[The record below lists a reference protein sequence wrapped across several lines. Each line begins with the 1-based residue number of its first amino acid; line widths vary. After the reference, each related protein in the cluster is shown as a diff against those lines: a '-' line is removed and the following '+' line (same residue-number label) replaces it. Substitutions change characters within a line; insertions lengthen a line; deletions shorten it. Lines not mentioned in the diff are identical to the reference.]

1 MATSAAFLLLAFG
14 KIEEENIMSVPAAY
28 IGVVLIWGTT
38 PLAIKWSGEG
48 VGYLFGVTGRMVI
61 GVVLA
66 LLVLH
71 LMGLRLHWSKPA
83 RQTYLAAG
91 LGIFVAMTAAY
102 WSAQY
107 IPSGW
112 ISVMF
117 GLSPIVTGLMA
128 RLWLREQGLTPP
140 RVLALL
146 VALAGLGLIFDVGLQ
161 LGNHALLGLLGMLVS
176 VCCHSASAVWIKRID
191 ARLHG
196 LTVTAGGL
204 IVAVPLFLL
213 SWFLQ
218 GQSWPQTV
226 DPRAL
231 ASIVYLGVVGSVI
244 GFTLYFYVLRHVE
257 TTRVALITLMTPVL
271 ALLAGEWLNEET
283 ADARVWG
290 GALLIML
297 GLAAFELGSRF
308 WPQPRPVRI
317 SESEGQ

>member
-1 MATSAAFLLLAFG
+1 
-14 KIEEENIMSVPAAY
+14 MSVPAAY

-66 LLVLH
+66 LLVLN
-71 LMGLRLHWSKPA
+71 LMGLRLRWNKPA

-91 LGIFVAMTAAY
+91 LGIYVAMTATY

-107 IPSGW
+107 LPSGW

-117 GLSPIVTGLMA
+117 GLTPIVTGLMA

-146 VALAGLGLIFDVGLQ
+146 VALGGLALIFDVGLQ
-161 LGNHALLGLLGMLVS
+161 GGRNAVLGLVSMLLA

-191 ARLHG
+191 AGLHG
-196 LTVTAGGL
+196 LAVTTGGL
-204 IVAVPLFLL
+204 MVAVPLFLL
-213 SWFLQ
+213 SWFVQ
-218 GQSWPQTV
+218 GESWPVAV
-226 DPRAL
+226 DARTFG
-231 ASIVYLGVVGSVI
+231 SILYLGVVGSVL
-244 GFTLYFYVLRHVE
+244 GFALYFYVLRHVE
-257 TTRVALITLMTPVL
+257 TTRVALITLMTPVI
-271 ALLAGEWLNEET
+271 ALLAGQWLNAEPS
-283 ADARVWG
+283 DVRVWA

-297 GLAAFELGSRF
+297 GLAAFELGSRL
-308 WPQPRPVRI
+308 WPQPRPGSVG
-317 SESEGQ
+317 EG